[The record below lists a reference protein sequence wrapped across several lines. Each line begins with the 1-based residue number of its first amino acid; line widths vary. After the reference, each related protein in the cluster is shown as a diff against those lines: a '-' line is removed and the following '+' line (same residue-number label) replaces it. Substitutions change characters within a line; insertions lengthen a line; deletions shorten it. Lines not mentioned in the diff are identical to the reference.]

1 MNNAILI
8 EAYIS
13 ELDTSVS
20 AASGVYAILM
30 TEDNQALNPSSGL
43 LQSFVKANQNV
54 HGMALPQH
62 SERTRYFTKTLPASG
77 MTLPANPSPDRYTIE
92 YWTHV
97 GTGNYNRDSDTLF
110 DVESI
115 YWNGTKV
122 VSSPEVI
129 GITSGGGGGGST
141 QWNCYLSMGYDS
153 VTQTVSYTA
162 WLEKDGEVVTNPIS
176 CQIIWLDRLGSPI
189 ANITNSS
196 PTIYGYFMFT
206 QAAVVL
212 LPDISTFAIVKIT
225 DADVVVHTSGIAPV
239 TWD

>member
-1 MNNAILI
+1 M
-8 EAYIS
+8 
-13 ELDTSVS
+13 
-20 AASGVYAILM
+20 
-30 TEDNQALNPSSGL
+30 
-43 LQSFVKANQNV
+43 
-54 HGMALPQH
+54 
-62 SERTRYFTKTLPASG
+62 ASG
-77 MTLPANPSPDRYTIE
+77 MTLPANSSDQRYTIE

-97 GTGNYNRDSDTLF
+97 GAGNYNRDADTMVAQELIF
-110 DVESI
+110 
-115 YWNGTKV
+115 WNGTRV
-122 VSSPEVI
+122 VRPPEVI
-129 GITSGGGGGGST
+129 GVSSGGGSGGST

-162 WLEKDGEVVTNPIS
+162 WLEKDGEVIANPIS
-176 CQIIWLDRLGSPI
+176 CQVIWLDRLGNPI

-225 DADVVVHTSGIAPV
+225 DADVVVHTSGVAPV